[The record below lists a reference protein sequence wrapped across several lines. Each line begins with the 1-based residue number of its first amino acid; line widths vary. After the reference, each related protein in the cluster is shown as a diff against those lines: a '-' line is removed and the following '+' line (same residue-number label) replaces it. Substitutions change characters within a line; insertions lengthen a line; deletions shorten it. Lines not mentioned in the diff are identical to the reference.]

1 MTEVVEHKLQ
11 DSDGDFRVVVLDG
24 SEQPTPA
31 CAAVFGDPRD
41 GCLVRIQS
49 RCLYGE
55 IFGSTNCDC
64 LYQLDRSLEEIK
76 RHSGVL
82 IYLDQEGRGAGLLT
96 KARGYRLCQETGM
109 DTFAAYAALECKADT
124 RSYGDAVALLK
135 QLGLKEVTLLTNNP
149 GKLAG
154 LDVGGLKLRH
164 RPLVMPEPGEHTL
177 AYLVAKRD
185 NQEHMLS
192 IAARLRWRVIRFAGS
207 RWLSPR
213 RAALRKAAAHPSQ
226 PVSAMGEAGMD
237 SARESAHQVA

>member
-1 MTEVVEHKLQ
+1 MTEVVEHRLQ
-11 DSDGDFRVVVLDG
+11 DSDGDFRVVVLGG
-24 SEQPTPA
+24 SEQPNPA
-31 CAAVFGDPRD
+31 CAAVFGEPRD

-64 LYQLDRSLEEIK
+64 LYQLDKSLEEIK

-96 KARGYRLCQETGM
+96 KARGYRLCQEEGI
-109 DTFAAYAALECKADT
+109 DTFAAYAALERKADT

-149 GKLAG
+149 GKLEG
-154 LDVGGLKLRH
+154 LELGEIKVRP
-164 RPLVMPEPGEHTL
+164 RPLLIPEPGAHTL

-192 IAARLRWRVIRFAGS
+192 MAARLRWRVIRFAGS

-213 RAALRKAAAHPSQ
+213 RAALRKAAAHPAQ
-226 PVSAMGEAGMD
+226 PVG
-237 SARESAHQVA
+237 VAVETETAKRVA

>member
-1 MTEVVEHKLQ
+1 MTEVVEHELQ

-24 SEQPTPA
+24 TKQPNPA
-31 CAAVFGDPRD
+31 CAAVFGEPRD

-64 LYQLDRSLEEIK
+64 RYQLDKSVEEIK
-76 RHSGVL
+76 QHSGVL

-96 KARGYRLCQETGM
+96 KARGYRLCQDTGM
-109 DTFAAYAALECKADT
+109 DTFAAYAALECKADS

-149 GKLAG
+149 EKLAG
-154 LDVGGLKLRH
+154 LDVGGLKVRH
-164 RPLVMPEPGEHTL
+164 RSLVMPEPGGHTL

-192 IAARLRWRVIRFAGS
+192 VAARLRWRVIRFAGS

-213 RAALRKAAAHPSQ
+213 RAALRKAAAHPAQ
-226 PVSAMGEAGMD
+226 PVREGTQASAERA
-237 SARESAHQVA
+237 A